1 MNNSPNGGVM
11 KLSRILFS
19 LTLLSSL
26 FLLPSSLSHAADISA
41 ASRISKVTVYQDRAL
56 VTREAQVELPEGQ
69 NFILWEGLP
78 SALTEESLRA
88 NGTGQSAV
96 SILSVEIKKM
106 FTPEETN
113 PRVHQIMA
121 ELEKLQ
127 GELRQ
132 IQARQ
137 SALNN
142 QRIFVDSV
150 RNFSATQVSKDIQ
163 TKTVPASELQGL
175 SQFMLDSYTEFELKS
190 LALEKELNDKNKEV
204 QAKQQE
210 LYTLQSGN
218 SQEKKTAVLS
228 VMTRSKTTFKAELSY
243 VIPQAS
249 WHVSYDAKVYP
260 SKNSCNLISYGNVQQ
275 WTGEDW
281 KDIKLTLSS
290 ARPAIGGKMPELYPW
305 YVDYYQI
312 YPASVP
318 ASRMLMK
325 TKNISALQ
333 EASYDMAAGVA
344 APQAQ
349 DMRAELATA
358 QVSQELGSVTYE
370 VETAATVLSDSRA
383 YKFPVQSETFKTELD
398 YETSPKL
405 SPFVFIHS
413 KVTNDKDSTYS
424 GGALNIFVDD
434 NYVGQSS
441 INTIGRGEPFDM
453 YLGISDEFK
462 VKRTELVD
470 KKKKSMLGIKAR
482 QDYGYKIE
490 VENYRKE
497 KSRIAVYDQLPVSK
511 NAEIKVELAS
521 TSPKPSETKD
531 LGILKWDLELEP
543 KEKKVVEFQFSVEYP
558 ADKQV
563 SGI

>member
-1 MNNSPNGGVM
+1 
-11 KLSRILFS
+11 LFS
-19 LTLLSSL
+19 LTLLSS
-26 FLLPSSLSHAADISA
+26 FSLLPSSLSHAADISTV
-41 ASRISKVTVYQDRAL
+41 SRISKVTVYQDRAL

-88 NGTGQSAV
+88 NGSGQSTV

-137 SALNN
+137 SALSN

-150 RNFSATQVSKDIQ
+150 RNFSSTQVSKDIQ
-163 TKTVPASELQGL
+163 TKTVPASELQSL

-210 LYTLQSGN
+210 LYTLQSGS
-218 SQEKKTAVLS
+218 SQEKKTAILS
-228 VMTRSKTTFKAELSY
+228 VSTKSKTTFKAELSY

-260 SKNSCNLISYGNVQQ
+260 SKNNCDLISYGNVQQ
-275 WTGEDW
+275 WTSEDW

-305 YVDYYQI
+305 YVDYLQA
-312 YPASVP
+312 YPA
-318 ASRMLMK
+318 A
-325 TKNISALQ
+325 
-333 EASYDMAAGVA
+333 A
-344 APQAQ
+344 APQMFLAKARAVSSMNEASFDASAMGGAPMAQ
-349 DMRAELATA
+349 EMKAELATA
-358 QVSQELGSVTYE
+358 HVSQEMGSVTYE
-370 VETAATVLSDSRA
+370 VETAATVLSDSRS
-383 YKFPVQSETFKTELD
+383 YKFPVQSENFKTELD

-424 GGALNIFVDD
+424 GGELNIFVDD

-441 INTIGRGEPFDM
+441 MNTIGRGESFDM
-453 YLGISDEFK
+453 YLGISDELK

-470 KKKKSMLGIKAR
+470 KKKKTLLGIKSR
-482 QDYGYKIE
+482 KDYGYKIE

-511 NAEIKVELAS
+511 NADIKVELAS
-521 TSPKPSETKD
+521 TSLKPSETKD

-543 KEKKVVEFQFSVEYP
+543 KEKKIVEFQFSVEYP
-558 ADKQV
+558 ADKQI

>member
-1 MNNSPNGGVM
+1 M

-19 LTLLSSL
+19 LTFLSSFSIL
-26 FLLPSSLSHAADISA
+26 ASSLSHAADISA

-88 NGTGQSAV
+88 NGSGQSTV

-113 PRVHQIMA
+113 PRVNQIVS

-127 GELRQ
+127 GEVRQ

-137 SALNN
+137 SALSN

-150 RNFSATQVSKDIQ
+150 RNFSSTQVSKDIQ

-210 LYTLQSGN
+210 LYSLQSGS
-218 SQEKKTAVLS
+218 SQEKKTAILS
-228 VMTRSKTTFKAELSY
+228 VSTKSKTTFKAELSY

-260 SKNSCNLISYGNVQQ
+260 SKNNCDLISYGNVQQ

-281 KDIKLTLSS
+281 KDVKLTLSS

-305 YVDYYQI
+305 YVDYLQV
-312 YPASVP
+312 YPA
-318 ASRMLMK
+318 A
-325 TKNISALQ
+325 
-333 EASYDMAAGVA
+333 A
-344 APQAQ
+344 APQMFLAKTRAVSSMNEASFDASAMGGAPMAQ
-349 DMRAELATA
+349 EMKAELATA
-358 QVSQELGSVTYE
+358 HVSQEMGSVTYE
-370 VETAATVLSDSRA
+370 VETAATVLSDSRS
-383 YKFPVQSETFKTELD
+383 YKFPVQSESFKTELD

-441 INTIGRGEPFDM
+441 MNTIGRGESFDM
-453 YLGISDEFK
+453 YLGISDELK

-470 KKKKSMLGIKAR
+470 KKKKTLLGIKTR
-482 QDYGYKIE
+482 KVYGYKIE

-511 NAEIKVELAS
+511 NADIKVELSS
-521 TSPKPSETKD
+521 TSLKPSETKD

-543 KEKKVVEFQFSVEYP
+543 KEKKLVEFQFSVEYP

>member
-1 MNNSPNGGVM
+1 M
-11 KLSRILFS
+11 KYTHIFLILAS
-19 LTLLSSL
+19 LIFVSAISQ
-26 FLLPSSLSHAADISA
+26 AADITAS
-41 ASRISKVTVYQDRAL
+41 SRISRVTVYQDRAL
-56 VTREAQVELPEGQ
+56 VTREAQVELLEGQ

-78 SALTEESLRA
+78 SALVEESLRS
-88 NGTGQSAV
+88 GGSGQSAV

-113 PRVHQIMA
+113 PRVNVIMA

-127 GELRQ
+127 GDVRQ
-132 IQARQ
+132 IQGRQ
-137 SALNN
+137 SALGS
-142 QRIFVDSV
+142 QRMFVDSV
-150 RNFSATQVSKDIQ
+150 RNFASVQVSKDLQ
-163 TKTVPASELQGL
+163 TKSIPASELQGL
-175 SQFMLDSYTEFELKS
+175 SQFMLDSYSEFELKS
-190 LALEKELNDKNKEV
+190 QALEKEMADKNKEV

-210 LYTLQSGN
+210 LYALQSGN
-218 SQEKKTAVLS
+218 SQEKKTAILS
-228 VMTRSKTTFKAELSY
+228 VSAQSKTTFKAELSY

-281 KDIKLTLSS
+281 KDVKLTLSS

-305 YVDYYQI
+305 YVDYPQV
-312 YPASVP
+312 YPMSVASQP
-318 ASRMLMK
+318 RMLMRANK
-325 TKNISALQ
+325 AATL
-333 EASYDMAAGVA
+333 EADSYDMAAGMA
-344 APQAQ
+344 APQVQ
-349 DMRAELATA
+349 EMRAELATA
-358 QVSQELGSVTYE
+358 QVSQEMGSVTYE
-370 VETAATVLSDSRA
+370 VETTATMLSDSRA

-424 GGALNIFVDD
+424 GGELNIFVDD

-441 INTIGRGEPFDM
+441 MNTISRGEYFDM
-453 YLGISDEFK
+453 YLGISDELK

-470 KKKKSMLGIKAR
+470 KKKKTLLGIKAR
-482 QDYGYKIE
+482 KDYGYKIE

-511 NAEIKVELAS
+511 NADIKVELSS
-521 TSPKPSETKD
+521 TGLKPSETKD
-531 LGILKWDLELEP
+531 LGILKWNLELEP

-558 ADKQV
+558 ADKQI